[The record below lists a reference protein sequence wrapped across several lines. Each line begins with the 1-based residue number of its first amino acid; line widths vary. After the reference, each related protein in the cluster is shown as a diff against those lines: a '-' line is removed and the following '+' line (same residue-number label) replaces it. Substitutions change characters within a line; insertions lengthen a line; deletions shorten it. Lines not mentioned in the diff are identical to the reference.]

1 MQVKKILGFALSHK
15 NLEVQTQNL
24 FFTTRT
30 STTMNMDIAKPVG
43 AEITRVDFG
52 LYSPEEILQLSV
64 TQITNP
70 TTFDALGNPIS
81 GGLYDPKLGAFLRN
95 K

>member
-1 MQVKKILGFALSHK
+1 
-15 NLEVQTQNL
+15 
-24 FFTTRT
+24 
-30 STTMNMDIAKPVG
+30 MNMDIAKPVG

-52 LYSPEEILQLSV
+52 LYSPEEVLQLSV